1 MQFEA
6 IIKLELAVDTII
18 TDQDTVLISNFFPA
32 MFQRMTL
39 TLNGEKIEDPDNPYV
54 SSTVLKFI
62 TKSKD
67 YLESDGQIEGFIP
80 DTSLNNT
87 TTNTNTGREIRKLL
101 YNIAPT

>member
-1 MQFEA
+1 ME
-6 IIKLELAVDTII
+6 K
-18 TDQDTVLISNFFPA
+18 
-32 MFQRMTL
+32 
-39 TLNGEKIEDPDNPYV
+39 KIEDPDNPYV

-87 TTNTNTGREIRKLL
+87 SANINTGREIRKLH
-101 YNIAPT
+101 YTNAPTRTFIIKYKIADLFNFCHDY